1 MSSITFFFI
10 FVCIIAVLFLALNFF
25 LAPRNPYYEKIS
37 AFECG
42 FHSFL
47 QTRLPFNIS
56 FFIYALLFLLFDL
69 ELLLV
74 YPFVVSAYNN
84 EIYGLIILLI
94 FLSLMALGFVFELG
108 KGALKINSKQNSLLS
123 KPSTTDIL
131 YFISSGNNIYHSNK
145 VRKFTT
151 LTLYKDKISKSFTLR
166 YFSAA
171 GFFFQRVRK
180 VKNLRAFERK

>member
-74 YPFVVSAYNN
+74 YPFVVIAYNN

-108 KGALKINSKQNSLLS
+108 KSALKIDSRQVLTK
-123 KPSTTDIL
+123 
-131 YFISSGNNIYHSNK
+131 NI
-145 VRKFTT
+145 
-151 LTLYKDKISKSFTLR
+151 IKSFFTVNIVQYRFKFLGSLQSNMFNFMR
-166 YFSAA
+166 GWNFS
-171 GFFFQRVRK
+171 R
-180 VKNLRAFERK
+180 

>member
-56 FFIYALLFLLFDL
+56 FFIYAIVFLLFDL
-69 ELLLV
+69 EILLL
-74 YPFVVSAYNN
+74 YPFSVSAYNN
-84 EIYGLIILLI
+84 DIYGLIVMLI
-94 FLSLMALGFVFELG
+94 FSIVITIGFVFELG
-108 KGALKINSKQNSLLS
+108 KGALKISNQQLDNFSSDKRSINSINYLGNI
-123 KPSTTDIL
+123 T
-131 YFISSGNNIYHSNK
+131 SS
-145 VRKFTT
+145 
-151 LTLYKDKISKSFTLR
+151 
-166 YFSAA
+166 
-171 GFFFQRVRK
+171 
-180 VKNLRAFERK
+180 

>member
-56 FFIYALLFLLFDL
+56 FFIYAIVFLLFDL
-69 ELLLV
+69 EILLL
-74 YPFVVSAYNN
+74 YPFSVSAYNN
-84 EIYGLIILLI
+84 DIYGLIVMLI
-94 FLSLMALGFVFELG
+94 FSIVITIGFVFELG
-108 KGALKINSKQNSLLS
+108 KGALKI
-123 KPSTTDIL
+123 
-131 YFISSGNNIYHSNK
+131 SNK
-145 VRKFTT
+145 QLENFSSDKRSINSINYLGN
-151 LTLYKDKISKSFTLR
+151 LTSS
-166 YFSAA
+166 
-171 GFFFQRVRK
+171 
-180 VKNLRAFERK
+180 

>member
-56 FFIYALLFLLFDL
+56 FFIYAIVFLLFDL
-69 ELLLV
+69 EILLL
-74 YPFVVSAYNN
+74 YPFSVSGYNN
-84 EIYGLIILLI
+84 DIYGLIVMLI
-94 FLSLMALGFVFELG
+94 FSIVITIGFVFELG
-108 KGALKINSKQNSLLS
+108 KGALKISTYEDDKFSSEKISRNSLN
-123 KPSTTDIL
+123 
-131 YFISSGNNIYHSNK
+131 FIGNI
-145 VRKFTT
+145 
-151 LTLYKDKISKSFTLR
+151 KI
-166 YFSAA
+166 
-171 GFFFQRVRK
+171 
-180 VKNLRAFERK
+180 

>member
-56 FFIYALLFLLFDL
+56 FFIYAIVFLLFDL
-69 ELLLV
+69 EILLL
-74 YPFVVSAYNN
+74 YPFSVSGYNN
-84 EIYGLIILLI
+84 DIYGLIVMLI
-94 FLSLMALGFVFELG
+94 FSIVITIGFVFELG
-108 KGALKINSKQNSLLS
+108 KGALKI
-123 KPSTTDIL
+123 STYEDVIFIIKLRLFLDI
-131 YFISSGNNIYHSNK
+131 
-145 VRKFTT
+145 
-151 LTLYKDKISKSFTLR
+151 
-166 YFSAA
+166 FSY
-171 GFFFQRVRK
+171 
-180 VKNLRAFERK
+180 